1 MTRGRQGEAQR
12 GRTWG
17 ARTRWCVLA
26 LAVTAALAGC
36 TAADAEPTPTASSAS
51 SGSGSAEP
59 AAPAVEPVVVST
71 VLEGEEVDLEVGPLV
86 RHGDV
91 AVLRLAAPT
100 DNPVL
105 LQMAFWEVY
114 ESGSSP
120 GPNGVRVVDH
130 GERTVLTVARTAE
143 GKTVTTRNGSPGG
156 PATDADRETAG
167 EDVAI
172 AYAAFAVPSGDTVD
186 VLLTQGGLAADVPVV
201 DEDEAGALTVPPDE
215 LVEDPVAEAPVIAL
229 ESFTELVGG
238 QVTARV
244 TPEQVQVAI
253 ASDVLFA
260 VDSDQLGPD
269 AEAALVAVG
278 QQLTA
283 YEGGALDVV
292 GHTDDVLDDA
302 YNLDLSQRRAQTV
315 ADRLAGL
322 VDLGAFDVTVS
333 GKGESEPAVPGT
345 SPEARAANRRVE
357 LVLVPPSPTEAVSD
371 PGDEDAPLP
380 APEGPS
386 GPGPEGVSVQDG
398 TAMFDVRLAEVRRR
412 GPFVVGALEVTNTG
426 SDALA
431 VSSFASGAWDTR
443 GEFDASL
450 QFAATNLTIPVGTSR
465 LYPLDYVRDAEN
477 QVREPMA
484 DRVIVGIAPGST
496 RVVGVMWPDPGTE
509 TVTVE
514 VARRH
519 LEAFG
524 GVDVGVPFRLTDVPV
539 VDG

>member
-1 MTRGRQGEAQR
+1 MTVPTPG
-12 GRTWG
+12 G
-17 ARTRWCVLA
+17 ARAPRRTPARARALA
-26 LAVTAALAGC
+26 LLLGLATAATAC
-36 TAADAEPTPTASSAS
+36 TAGEEPEPTTSPAPSAAA
-51 SGSGSAEP
+51 AEEP
-59 AAPAVEPVVVST
+59 RVEPVVVST
-71 VLEGEEVDLEVGPLV
+71 VLDGEEVELEVGPLV
-86 RHGDV
+86 RHDDV

-105 LQMAFWEVY
+105 LQMALWEVY

-120 GPNGVRVVDH
+120 GPNGVRLVDQA
-130 GERTVLTVARTAE
+130 ERTVHTVARTVE
-143 GKTVTTRNGSPGG
+143 GKTITTRNGSPGG
-156 PATDADRETAG
+156 PATDADQEAAG
-167 EDVAI
+167 EGVAI

-215 LVEDPVAEAPVIAL
+215 LVEGAVAEAPVIAL

-244 TPEQVQVAI
+244 TPDQVEVAI

-269 AEAALVAVG
+269 AEAALLAVG
-278 QQLTA
+278 QQLA
-283 YEGGALDVV
+283 GYEGGTLSVV

-322 VDLGAFDVTVS
+322 VDLAAFDVTVT
-333 GKGESEPAVPGT
+333 GMGESSPAVGGT

-357 LVLVPPSPTEAVSD
+357 LVLVPQAATELASEPS
-371 PGDEDAPLP
+371 GDDAPLP
-380 APEGPS
+380 DPEGPS
-386 GPGPEGVSVQDG
+386 APGPTGVSVQDG
-398 TAMFDVRLAEVRRR
+398 DATFDVRLEEVRRR

-450 QFAATNLTIPVGTSR
+450 QFAATNITIPVGSSR

-477 QVREPMA
+477 EVREPMA
-484 DRVIVGIAPGST
+484 DRVVVGIAPGAT
-496 RVVGVMWPDPGTE
+496 RVVGVMWPDPGTD
-509 TVTVE
+509 TVVVE